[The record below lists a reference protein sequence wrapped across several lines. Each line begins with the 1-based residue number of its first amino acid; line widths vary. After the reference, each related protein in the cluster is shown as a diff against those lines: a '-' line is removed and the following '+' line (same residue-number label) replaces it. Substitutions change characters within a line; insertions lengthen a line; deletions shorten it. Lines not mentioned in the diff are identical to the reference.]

1 MEKQSNLSAGE
12 WKLMK
17 QLWARSPVTVKE
29 LTVAVREETSWT
41 RNTVIT
47 MLSRLEAKGAVG
59 CEQGEQARRYYP
71 LLEQKDAARTETK
84 SFLDR
89 VYGGRVGLMM
99 SAMVESRGLSED
111 DIAELSAILE
121 KAGGKKT

>member
-1 MEKQSNLSAGE
+1 ME
-12 WKLMK
+12 
-17 QLWARSPVTVKE
+17 
-29 LTVAVREETSWT
+29 
-41 RNTVIT
+41 
-47 MLSRLEAKGAVG
+47 
-59 CEQGEQARRYYP
+59 
-71 LLEQKDAARTETK
+71 

-121 KAGGKKT
+121 QAGGTER

>member
-17 QLWARSPVTVKE
+17 HLWARSPVTVKE
-29 LTVAVREETSWT
+29 LTAAVREETGWT

-121 KAGGKKT
+121 KAGGKRP

>member
-1 MEKQSNLSAGE
+1 MEKTINLSDSE
-12 WKLMK
+12 WKLMNR
-17 QLWARSPVTVKE
+17 LWARSPMTIME
-29 LTVAVREETSWT
+29 LTADAREETGWSK
-41 RNTVIT
+41 NTVIT

-121 KAGGKKT
+121 KAGGKRP

>member
-1 MEKQSNLSAGE
+1 MRPNLSDGE
-12 WKLMK
+12 WKLMNRLWEK
-17 QLWARSPVTVKE
+17 GRLTITQLTAALK
-29 LTVAVREETSWT
+29 EETGWGK
-41 RNTVIT
+41 NTVIT

-59 CEQGEQARRYYP
+59 CRQGEPARRYYP

-121 KAGGKKT
+121 QAGGTER

>member
-1 MEKQSNLSAGE
+1 MEKQGNLSAGE

-17 QLWARSPVTVKE
+17 QLWARGPVTVKE
-29 LTVAVREETSWT
+29 LTAAMREETGWT

-59 CEQGEQARRYYP
+59 CEQGGQARRYYP
-71 LLEQKDAARTETK
+71 LLEQRDAARTETK

-121 KAGGKKT
+121 KAGGKER

>member
-17 QLWARSPVTVKE
+17 QLWARSPATVKE
-29 LTVAVREETSWT
+29 LTDALREETNWT
-41 RNTVIT
+41 RNTIIT
-47 MLSRLEAKGAVG
+47 MLTRLEAKGAVG
-59 CEQGEQARRYYP
+59 CRQGGPARRYYP
-71 LLEQKDAARTETK
+71 LLERKDAARTETK

-121 KAGGKKT
+121 KAGGRKT